1 MLEKTKLLYVE
12 DDLMTAE
19 IIVDFLQG
27 CGFEVEFCD
36 TITSALSLLQ
46 QKEFQ
51 LLLLDLTLPDFS
63 GLELIKKVRQSQN
76 IPMIVLSAH
85 SEVKTKVTAFRYGA
99 NDYMVKPI
107 SLEELEARIW
117 ALLGRFSQIQTQDE
131 IQKEMLYIKDNTL
144 FFRNEAL
151 DLTQIEFDILSLLLK
166 NKNKVLSRELLS
178 SSLSSIS
185 SHRSLDYHIKNIRKK
200 LKDDSSSPH
209 YLKTQYG
216 VGYKLVI

>member
-19 IIVDFLQG
+19 IIVDFLQE
-27 CGFEVEFCD
+27 CNFEVEFCD
-36 TITSALSLLQ
+36 TITVALSLLK
-46 QKEFQ
+46 QKKFH

-85 SEVKTKVTAFRYGA
+85 SDSKTKVAAFRYGA

-117 ALLGRFSQIQTQDE
+117 ALLGRFTQIQTKNE
-131 IQKEMLYIKDNTL
+131 IQQEICYIKDNTL

-151 DLTQIEFDILSLLLK
+151 DLTQIEFDILSLLLQ

-178 SSLSSIS
+178 TSLSSIS
-185 SHRSLDYHIKNIRKK
+185 SPRSLDYHIKNIRKK
-200 LKDDSSSPH
+200 LKDDASNPR

-216 VGYKLVI
+216 IGYKLVV